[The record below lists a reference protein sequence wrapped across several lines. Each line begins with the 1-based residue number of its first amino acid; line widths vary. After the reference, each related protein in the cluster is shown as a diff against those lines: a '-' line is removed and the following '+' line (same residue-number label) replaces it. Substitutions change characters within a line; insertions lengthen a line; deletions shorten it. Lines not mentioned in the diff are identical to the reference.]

1 MSFKIYTKT
10 GDKGETSL
18 LGGIRVPK
26 NHVRIEAYGTV
37 DELNS
42 YLGIVR
48 DSLSDETLN
57 LDLKG
62 IQDLLFTVGSNLAM
76 APDKKGK
83 MSIPHVNEE
92 DITYLEQSIDKMD
105 EELPALKNFV
115 IPGGELAASH
125 CHVARCVCRRAER
138 ICVAMLQESELIDEI
153 IIRYLNRLSDYLFTL
168 SRYISH
174 KNQGT
179 ETLWAPR
186 SS

>member
-1 MSFKIYTKT
+1 M
-10 GDKGETSL
+10 

-26 NHVRIEAYGTV
+26 NHIRIEAYGTV

-48 DSLSDETLN
+48 DSLKDDTLN
-57 LDLKG
+57 QDLKG

-76 APDKKGK
+76 APEKEGK
-83 MSIPHVNEE
+83 MSIPHVNEA
-92 DITYLEQSIDKMD
+92 DITLLEHNIDSMD
-105 EELPALKNFV
+105 EQLPALKNFV
-115 IPGGELAASH
+115 IPGGDLAASH

-138 ICVAMLQESELIDEI
+138 ICVAMLQEGEVIDEI
-153 IIRYLNRLSDYLFTL
+153 IIRYLNRLSDYLFTM
-168 SRYISH
+168 SRFVCH

-186 SS
+186 GA